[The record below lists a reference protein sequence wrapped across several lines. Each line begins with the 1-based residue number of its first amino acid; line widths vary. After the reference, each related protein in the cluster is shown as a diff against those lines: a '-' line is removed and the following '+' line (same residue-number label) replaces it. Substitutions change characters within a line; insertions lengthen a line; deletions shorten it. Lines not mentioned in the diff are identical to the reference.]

1 MRVFMTGALVGL
13 IACAPSGPAGDDLP
27 PEEES
32 DQLPVATSL
41 VVRIQDDSVRFR
53 FDVTNTS
60 GEVLVLEFASAQ
72 RVEFVVLDGTGA
84 EAWRSSADQMY
95 AQVVGADTIA
105 PGATRSWEAA
115 WEPGARTGEW
125 IATGTVLAL
134 NLDIG
139 LQTEFEL
146 LPD

>member
-13 IACAPSGPAGDDLP
+13 IACAPSGPADDRP

-32 DQLPVATSL
+32 DRLHLATSL

-53 FDVTNTS
+53 LDVTNTS
-60 GEVLVLEFASAQ
+60 GEALVLEFATAQ
-72 RVEFVVLDGTGA
+72 RVEFTVLGGTGA
-84 EAWRSSADQMY
+84 VEWRSSADQMY
-95 AQVVGADTIA
+95 AQVMGADTIA

-125 IATGTVLAL
+125 IATGTVSAL
-134 NLDIG
+134 NQEIG
-139 LQTEFEL
+139 LQTTFEL